1 MMNALPLIRLV
12 DDDAG
17 FRESQKMFLQA
28 LGYEVRDWESAV
40 RFLEEE
46 SFARPG
52 CILLDI
58 LMPEMSGLE
67 LQKVLSIRRSDLPVI
82 FLTGHGSI
90 ETAVYTMKYGAAD
103 FLEKT
108 CNPLKL
114 KETVERAC
122 ERSVK
127 RFREKQETAE
137 LDSVF
142 ASLTPREKEVVAQVA
157 EGRSNKEIA
166 DSLGI
171 GSETV
176 KMHRANGFA
185 KLGVKSAL
193 EAYQWL
199 AKRKEAQKR

>member
-1 MMNALPLIRLV
+1 MNTLPLIRIV
-12 DDDAG
+12 DDDAN

-28 LGYEVRDWESAV
+28 LGFEVRDWESAV

-46 SFARPG
+46 NFARPG

-67 LQKVLSIRRSDLPVI
+67 LQKVLYMRRSDLPII

-108 CNPLKL
+108 CSPLKL

-122 ERSVK
+122 ARSIERFKEK
-127 RFREKQETAE
+127 REAAE
-137 LDSVF
+137 LDF
-142 ASLTPREKEVVAQVA
+142 IYESLTPREKEVVAQVA
-157 EGRSNKEIA
+157 DGRSNKEIA

-171 GSETV
+171 GAETV
-176 KMHRANGFA
+176 KMHRANCFA
-185 KLGVKSAL
+185 KLRVKSAL

-199 AKRKEAQKR
+199 AKWKEAQKRS